1 MSQANTHRVRLQII
15 ETLGDAEMTVPEIH
29 QALVDDGYAGN
40 VKSINSAMRLMVSTD
55 VARVAGL
62 REGGKK
68 KVYALTPVKP
78 VNSGWSEALI
88 IPTVK
93 LDPMAWIVATSGV
106 DTTEVPA

>member
-1 MSQANTHRVRLQII
+1 MSQANTHRVQLQII
-15 ETLGDAEMTVPEIH
+15 KTLGDAEMTVPEIH
-29 QALVDDGYAGN
+29 QAMVDGGSAGN

-68 KVYALTPVKP
+68 KVYALIPVKP
-78 VNSGWSEALI
+78 ADNGWSATLA

-93 LDPMAWIVATSGV
+93 LDPIAWIVATSGAA
-106 DTTEVPA
+106 EASA